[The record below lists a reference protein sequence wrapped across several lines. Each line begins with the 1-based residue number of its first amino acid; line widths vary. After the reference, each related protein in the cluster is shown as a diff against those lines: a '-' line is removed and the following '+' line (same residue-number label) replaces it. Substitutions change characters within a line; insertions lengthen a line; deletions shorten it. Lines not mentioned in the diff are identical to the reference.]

1 MFMCNLLKYE
11 KIKQGKFTC
20 VAIKME
26 NTKFDTVRGKIDT
39 LTHTLLF
46 LMQHFK
52 QDVKT
57 NKYIVWFCK
66 YWKIFQYNKI
76 S

>member
-39 LTHTLLF
+39 LTHTHMAALFFRLL
-46 LMQHFK
+46 Q
-52 QDVKT
+52 V
-57 NKYIVWFCK
+57 I
-66 YWKIFQYNKI
+66 
-76 S
+76 